1 MHSSLSLSL
10 CLLRCDTGTWR
21 WMLGSSLV
29 FSTVLLIGTFFLP
42 ESPRWLM
49 HKERELEAYTVWRK
63 IRGFQKLED
72 KQEFF
77 LMRHLVEQEEE
88 EEKGKHAY
96 AWY

>member
-1 MHSSLSLSL
+1 
-10 CLLRCDTGTWR
+10 
-21 WMLGSSLV
+21 
-29 FSTVLLIGTFFLP
+29 
-42 ESPRWLM
+42 M

-96 AWY
+96 AWYVLHCATLHYTTHIYMYIYIDGHS